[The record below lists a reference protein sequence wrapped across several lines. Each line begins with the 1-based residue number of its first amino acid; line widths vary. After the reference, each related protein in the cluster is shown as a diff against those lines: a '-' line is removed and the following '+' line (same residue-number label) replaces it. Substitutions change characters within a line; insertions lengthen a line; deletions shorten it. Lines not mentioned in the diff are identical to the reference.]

1 MQIAANRER
10 KVERLSISVK
20 AVGEDGQQGIIQGYL
35 STYDLDLGQ
44 DKVVK
49 GAFAAT
55 IKEATSRRAKSGS
68 PFLWPMLWQH
78 NAEQHL
84 PIGGITSAIED
95 NAGLLISAK
104 LDLAQPLAMDCYNA
118 VKFGSIGAMSIG
130 YLAKEVSYEHDAT
143 GKTIRLLKVVDLKEG
158 SLVLWPM
165 QPNAT
170 ISSVKRRGSMFGKDF
185 ATNYTE
191 ELAEDW
197 MYSDWSSLCC
207 ALQDSIQE
215 TFTDGGDPLANL
227 EQNVLPA
234 LASAL
239 RQYVQDGI
247 SLNAA
252 DYLQQ
257 QSGPGMDMMSASGAY
272 DEKAGRV
279 LSASTKAALAKIANG
294 ITSHVSDIQATV
306 ERERLNA
313 LAGYTVYSGSSA
325 RPELSRKAM
334 MESSHTAIG
343 AATSGIMTHVRSLKS
358 MAYEARRQNDL
369 RGWPIVRSRSSAEM
383 SLEEKAELRE
393 ITFALREMNK
403 ELESRDPMVQN
414 LRDLREGLPSLTA
427 GGPTTQQ
434 KLEGAQAS
442 IAVDIAM
449 RDLMASLEKD

>member
-95 NAGLLISAK
+95 NA
-104 LDLAQPLAMDCYNA
+104 

-143 GKTIRLLKVVDLKEG
+143 GKTIRLLKMVDLKEG

-257 QSGPGMDMMSASGAY
+257 QSGSGMDMMSASGVY
-272 DEKAGRV
+272 DEKAGRT
-279 LSASTKAALAKIANG
+279 LSARTRAALSTIANG
-294 ITSHVSDIQATV
+294 ISGHVSNIQATV
-306 ERERLNA
+306 EKERAASLQ
-313 LAGYTVYSGSSA
+313 GFPRYGSASA
-325 RPELSRKAM
+325 RPELSREAM
-334 MESSHTAIG
+334 IESSHTAI
-343 AATSGIMTHVRSLKS
+343 ASATSGIMTHVRSLKS